1 MPACT
6 WAVFFG
12 TGPMPNAITDLEKR
26 VVTEW
31 LPSSGYEYADAPD
44 VEVYLT
50 PDPANAV
57 FEVWVPVRKK

>member
-1 MPACT
+1 M
-6 WAVFFG
+6 
-12 TGPMPNAITDLEKR
+12 
-26 VVTEW
+26 TEW

-57 FEVWVPVRKK
+57 FEVWFPVRKK